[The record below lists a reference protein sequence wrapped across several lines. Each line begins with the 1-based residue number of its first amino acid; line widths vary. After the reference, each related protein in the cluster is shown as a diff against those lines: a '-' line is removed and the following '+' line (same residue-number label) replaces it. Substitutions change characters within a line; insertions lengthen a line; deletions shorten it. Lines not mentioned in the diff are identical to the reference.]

1 MEKKF
6 EIGEK
11 TFVLDEDK
19 AIQAF
24 QDKKVINGR
33 ESMTFNLLPLK
44 YQWAYDLY
52 RKMKANHWEPEDIP
66 MQKDLEQ
73 WKDPIELSDSERWII
88 MMGIGYFS
96 ARSRRYRG

>member
-6 EIGEK
+6 EIGGK

-52 RKMKANHWEPEDIP
+52 RKMKANHWEPEIFPCRRTSSNGRIP
-66 MQKDLEQ
+66 SNCLIASDG
-73 WKDPIELSDSERWII
+73 LS
-88 MMGIGYFS
+88 
-96 ARSRRYRG
+96 